1 MKQLVKRAM
10 KRDTEAFMTLIEL
23 NTQSMYKVAW
33 SILRNDQDAADA
45 IQDTILACFEKI
57 HTLRESSYFKTW
69 MTRILINN
77 CYSIINNRKRECS
90 MDDFPELPATES
102 QESYFEFMDLLNCID
117 EKYRLIIV
125 LYYVNGF
132 KISEISKLVNLNEN
146 TVKTRLARGRK
157 CLKKEYKINSTQI
170 KEVHVV

>member
-1 MKQLVKRAM
+1 
-10 KRDTEAFMTLIEL
+10 
-23 NTQSMYKVAW
+23 
-33 SILRNDQDAADA
+33 
-45 IQDTILACFEKI
+45 
-57 HTLRESSYFKTW
+57 
-69 MTRILINN
+69 
-77 CYSIINNRKRECS
+77 